1 MTRMVEGP
9 QVARSGGGGRKAKAV
24 LAAELW
30 RLGLESF
37 CFVLF
42 CCCFVCLFVLTLNLD
57 CHILAGMPGNS
68 ANVSHHIFLIY

>member
-37 CFVLF
+37 CFVLLLF
-42 CCCFVCLFVLTLNLD
+42 CLFVCLF
-57 CHILAGMPGNS
+57 
-68 ANVSHHIFLIY
+68 